1 MRILDADETRSQID
15 GLVHLD
21 TQRAAAGLDL
31 TVDSVARVAG
41 PGRLDFGGS
50 EFAPAERE
58 AVAAEL
64 ASPDDDYGWWE
75 LEAGTYVA
83 RYNETLELDPG
94 RVAAVHPL
102 PRLLR
107 AGASHPGF
115 VVEGGEGDGDGAPLE
130 VLLTVGEGGCAL
142 KENCRISRLLVAD
155 PR

>member
-1 MRILDADETRSQID
+1 MRILDADETRSQLA
-15 GLVHLD
+15 GLVHFD
-21 TQRAAAGLDL
+21 TQRAPAGLDL
-31 TVDSVARVAG
+31 TVDRIARVTG

-58 AVAAEL
+58 AVAPRL
-64 ASPDDDYGWWE
+64 AAPDDDYGWWE

-94 RVAAVHPL
+94 RVGAVQPL

-107 AGASHPGF
+107 AGASHPAF
-115 VVEGGEGDGDGAPLE
+115 VVEGGEGDGGPLE
-130 VLLTVGEGGCAL
+130 VLLTVGDGGCAL

-155 PR
+155 PG